1 MTREIIDWKEID
13 ILIDGIIGE
22 LLDSGLTDEEIA
34 FMPLDEW
41 AQLLEEKGLDSN
53 CVNDYITNC
62 L

>member
-1 MTREIIDWKEID
+1 MIIDWKEID
-13 ILIDGIIGE
+13 IIIDEIIRE
-22 LLDSGLTDEEIA
+22 LQESGLTDNDIA

-41 AQLLEEKGLDSN
+41 ASLLERKGIDPT